1 MARTAEMWWMDGAHV
16 RIIAHHELRRNK
28 ISCILA
34 VMVAKTTKKPHR
46 IQKPREGV
54 NLTLHIPEDVLK
66 LLQDVALRDLRS
78 NGNMAV
84 VLVREAI
91 EARIE
96 KRRS

>member
-54 NLTLHIPEDVLK
+54 NLK
-66 LLQDVALRDLRS
+66 LLQDEALRDLRS